1 MIHTA
6 TIESLRKSRDAVLEY
21 FDAPETDLSRA
32 YAPGK
37 WTARQILMHL
47 ADVEFVYLW
56 RLCRA
61 TAEPGSEVEGF
72 DQDKWAGALNYGA
85 RSMGVGEA
93 LFTAARDRVI
103 ELLASTDES
112 GLVRE
117 VVHSEAGSMT
127 LAKVAHVLD
136 FHTWHHLE
144 QIEAAVK
151 NTVWT
156 PGKGDHAP

>member
-6 TIESLRKSRDAVLEY
+6 TIESLRKSRDAVLNY
-21 FDAPETDLSRA
+21 FDVAEVDLAKS

-37 WTARQILMHL
+37 WTARQILLHL

-61 TAEPGSEVEGF
+61 SAEPGSDVEGF
-72 DQDKWAGALNYGA
+72 DQDKWVAALQYDT
-85 RSMGVGEA
+85 RSLGVGEC
-93 LFTAARDRVI
+93 LFSAARDRVI
-103 ELLASTDES
+103 ELLASTDEA

-136 FHTWHHLE
+136 FHTWHHIE
-144 QIEAAVK
+144 QIEAAIK
-151 NTVWT
+151 GEVWT
-156 PGKGDHAP
+156 PKK